1 MCEFGRSHI
10 RVYVLHW
17 FSNHHKPSVCIF
29 KSGLSKDS
37 MSSMSTG
44 LTQRHLKRTAH
55 CMGPLVLWADI
66 DSGSKTSRHTTNDV
80 SVGNKAVCRASLVP
94 AWTQR
99 CFSLL
104 FFSDAEH
111 NALSK
116 KPQKN
121 HANLHNKNIIEAM
134 KGKPR
139 YSVVYPSILVYS
151 RVQNTL
157 VKVEALALKYTQSKK
172 VRNSSMMNISTTYFY
187 AKLTEPCAILM

>member
-116 KPQKN
+116 KTKKTMQTCTTKT
-121 HANLHNKNIIEAM
+121 
-134 KGKPR
+134 
-139 YSVVYPSILVYS
+139 SS
-151 RVQNTL
+151 R
-157 VKVEALALKYTQSKK
+157 
-172 VRNSSMMNISTTYFY
+172 
-187 AKLTEPCAILM
+187 P

>member
-1 MCEFGRSHI
+1 MKQVWICRIPGHRQKWSVVHNGCDRNQQCYVHLMCEFGRSHI

-116 KPQKN
+116 TPPKKPCKLAQQK
-121 HANLHNKNIIEAM
+121 HHRGHE
-134 KGKPR
+134 G
-139 YSVVYPSILVYS
+139 
-151 RVQNTL
+151 
-157 VKVEALALKYTQSKK
+157 
-172 VRNSSMMNISTTYFY
+172 
-187 AKLTEPCAILM
+187 

>member
-1 MCEFGRSHI
+1 MCQLGTKQFVEH
-10 RVYVLHW
+10 LW
-17 FSNHHKPSVCIF
+17 FLP
-29 KSGLSKDS
+29 
-37 MSSMSTG
+37 
-44 LTQRHLKRTAH
+44 
-55 CMGPLVLWADI
+55 GPRDAFLYF
-66 DSGSKTSRHTTNDV
+66 
-80 SVGNKAVCRASLVP
+80 
-94 AWTQR
+94 
-99 CFSLL
+99 FSLMQ
-104 FFSDAEH
+104 
-111 NALSK
+111 NTMPCQK
-116 KPQKN
+116 KTKKN

>member
-1 MCEFGRSHI
+1 MCQLGTKQFVEH
-10 RVYVLHW
+10 LW
-17 FSNHHKPSVCIF
+17 FLP
-29 KSGLSKDS
+29 
-37 MSSMSTG
+37 
-44 LTQRHLKRTAH
+44 
-55 CMGPLVLWADI
+55 GPRDAFLYF
-66 DSGSKTSRHTTNDV
+66 
-80 SVGNKAVCRASLVP
+80 
-94 AWTQR
+94 
-99 CFSLL
+99 FSLMQ
-104 FFSDAEH
+104 
-111 NALSK
+111 NTMPCQK
-116 KPQKN
+116 NPKKN